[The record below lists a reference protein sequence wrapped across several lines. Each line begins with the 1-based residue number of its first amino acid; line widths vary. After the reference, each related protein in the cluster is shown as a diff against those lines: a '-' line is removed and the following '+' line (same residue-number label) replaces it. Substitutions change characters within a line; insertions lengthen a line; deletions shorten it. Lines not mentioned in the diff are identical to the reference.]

1 MRSVKNWI
9 VIFVHAIV
17 WLAYMFLLLEAFSNR
32 DTFDVALEKVLVLV
46 IPQIVLVY
54 LNVFVLIPV
63 FFNRKKYWE
72 YGGLVLISFIILYF
86 YYAYIPDLLHAH
98 YNVRGEIGPKR
109 PPPFGWREGFPNP
122 IRLRAIFNLSSAISI
137 FLISTIIEIARS
149 TIVKDKETA
158 RLKSEN
164 LHTELKFL
172 KSQINP
178 HFLFNALNNIYAMSV
193 MQSKEA
199 PQMILKLSDILRY
212 NLYDGTQEKLPL
224 EKEIKYIENFI
235 SLQKLKDDKIQNIK
249 VDFSGADG
257 GLMIAPLILIPF
269 VENSFKH
276 SKIEDISKGWINMEL
291 KTSGN
296 KIEFKVNN
304 SIPDKNH
311 KKDREGGIGLE
322 NVKRRLEL
330 IYPGRHVLVI
340 DERNDL
346 FSVKLNILT

>member
-1 MRSVKNWI
+1 
-9 VIFVHAIV
+9 
-17 WLAYMFLLLEAFSNR
+17 
-32 DTFDVALEKVLVLV
+32 
-46 IPQIVLVY
+46 
-54 LNVFVLIPV
+54 
-63 FFNRKKYWE
+63 
-72 YGGLVLISFIILYF
+72 
-86 YYAYIPDLLHAH
+86 
-98 YNVRGEIGPKR
+98 
-109 PPPFGWREGFPNP
+109 
-122 IRLRAIFNLSSAISI
+122 
-137 FLISTIIEIARS
+137 
-149 TIVKDKETA
+149 
-158 RLKSEN
+158 
-164 LHTELKFL
+164 
-172 KSQINP
+172 
-178 HFLFNALNNIYAMSV
+178 MSV

-212 NLYDGTQEKLPL
+212 NLYDGTREKVPL

-276 SKIEDISKGWINMEL
+276 SKIEDISRGWINMEL

-296 KIEFKVNN
+296 GIEFMVTN
-304 SIPDKNH
+304 SIPEKDH

-330 IYPGRHVLVI
+330 IYPGRYILEINEV
-340 DERNDL
+340 NDL